1 MPTKSILVNF
11 NSSLSSID
19 SLMPDNGLA
28 NLAGSLLDDGHE
40 TLILDF
46 CTVDIIKRM
55 FPDRIR
61 MELGGIY
68 GSLMMDMKS
77 GRELGKEAVENL
89 IRLDNELEENKQAQV
104 ASIAN
109 EIFEEACRI
118 GADFIGFKLWTG
130 DGFSYSV
137 KIAEQIKKRI
147 PHVKL
152 FAGGPHVDC
161 FMENI
166 LDYTDVFDALAYG
179 EGEETIKL
187 LADYAI
193 GKTELP
199 DIPNIIYKNG
209 KVNVTRQKRISQ
221 LDSLPDPVYDDR
233 IYPAMLGDQ
242 KIKFIMIDES
252 RGCPY
257 ACYFCIHPKKS
268 GSKWRRRNPFK
279 VVDLIEKLS
288 HQLNTNAF
296 RLAGSNT
303 PVDLMNDLASEL
315 IKRQV
320 SIGYAAFGHVRE
332 SENYELL
339 QKSGCL
345 SLLFGVESGS
355 QFILDKDINKKV
367 KVNQI
372 MSALK
377 GCKQAEILTVAS
389 IVAPCP
395 HDTDDTIK
403 ETLNLLIE
411 TKPDSVTIQ
420 LPFLIPGAYWYEN
433 RKDFS
438 FEIHDDFLQKL
449 MTYHVKLLLPPILWE
464 PLPYTMGNMEQHQ
477 SVMLAQNLAGE
488 LEKNGILTGIGD
500 LLQLIGKY
508 LHVPA
513 REIRDKNREL
523 FFTGDYPEIQ
533 NIVKSFNSQVKNHDS
548 E

>member
-1 MPTKSILVNF
+1 MPTNSILVNF
-11 NSSLSSID
+11 NGSLSSID

-28 NLAGSLLDDGHE
+28 NLAGSLLNDGHE

-61 MELGGIY
+61 KELDDIY
-68 GSLMMDMKS
+68 ESLMIDMKS

-89 IRLDNELEENKQAQV
+89 TRLDKELEENKQAQV
-104 ASIAN
+104 VSITN
-109 EIFEEACRI
+109 EIFEKACRI

-137 KIAEQIKKRI
+137 KIAEEIKKRI

-193 GKTELP
+193 GKTELS
-199 DIPNIIYKNG
+199 DIPNIIYKKDG
-209 KVNVTRQKRISQ
+209 RTNVTQQKRISQ
-221 LDSLPDPVYDDR
+221 LDLLPDPVYDDR
-233 IYPAMLGDQ
+233 IYPTMSGDQ

-268 GSKWRRRNPFK
+268 GSKWRKRNPFK
-279 VVDLIEKLS
+279 TVDLIEKLS

-315 IKRQV
+315 IKRQ
-320 SIGYAAFGHVRE
+320 SNIGYAAFGHVRE
-332 SENYELL
+332 GENYELL

-372 MSALK
+372 KSALN

-389 IVAPCP
+389 IVVPCP
-395 HDTDDTIK
+395 HDNADTIK
-403 ETLNLLIE
+403 ETLNLLTE
-411 TKPDSVTIQ
+411 TKPDSVTMQ

-488 LEKNGILTGIGD
+488 LEKNGMM
-500 LLQLIGKY
+500 
-508 LHVPA
+508 
-513 REIRDKNREL
+513 
-523 FFTGDYPEIQ
+523 
-533 NIVKSFNSQVKNHDS
+533 
-548 E
+548 